1 MAARRH
7 RRAIGVFSHREEV
20 EQALIELRD
29 SGFPMDSVSVV
40 AKDSSKDSSLAGV
53 EVTHQ
58 VGNKAD
64 EGGATGA
71 IAGGTLG
78 GIAGLLV
85 GLGVL
90 AIPGIGP
97 VMLAGAGATVLA
109 TALSGG
115 AIGAVAGGLLGAL
128 IGLGIPEEQAKV
140 YRDRIAQGGY
150 LVMVEGSDE
159 DLHRAETI
167 LNRRGIQHW
176 GVYDAPDSTIAEP
189 QTGVRETIVDHSSS
203 QSIDLY
209 EERLVADKTRQKTGE
224 IIIRKCVKTTIETVS
239 VPVEKEHVIIQHV
252 IPEDV
257 GQVVTPGEASF
268 RSGEVIRMEVYEDMP
283 NIHKEVFVREVIGL
297 RKEIQQE
304 IINAEETIRREG
316 LEVKTNGNPVVDTR
330 NNI

>member
-7 RRAIGVFSHREEV
+7 RRAIGIFSHREEV

-29 SGFPMDSVSVV
+29 SGFAMDTVSVI

-53 EVTHQ
+53 EVTHP

-109 TALSGG
+109 TALSGS

-150 LVMVEGSDE
+150 LIMVEGSDE

-176 GVYDAPDSTIAEP
+176 GVYDAPNSAAEH
-189 QTGVRETIVDHSSS
+189 QAETLETAVASNSS
-203 QSIDLY
+203 QAINLY
-209 EERLVADKTRQKTGE
+209 EERLVADKARQKTGE
-224 IIIRKCVKTTIETVS
+224 IIIRKRVETTTKTVS
-239 VPVEKEHVIIQHV
+239 VPVEKEHVIIQSV
-252 IPEDV
+252 IPQDV
-257 GQVVTPGEASF
+257 GQVVAPEEASF
-268 RSGEVIRMEVYEDMP
+268 HAGEVTRMEVYEDTP
-283 NIHKEVFVREVIGL
+283 NIHKEVFVREVIEL

-304 IINAEETIRREG
+304 IIRAEETIRREELKIQTHG
-316 LEVKTNGNPVVDTR
+316 DPIVDTR
-330 NNI
+330 NDL